1 MKKERYF
8 REELQRL
15 FIGFA
20 IVPAVVFTLACCLVF
35 MALLLKGKWEDNSG
49 QGDYAAGELNRA
61 LELYGKE
68 LESLAGERTL
78 FSGELSNARRA
89 RLFEEIYGVSA
100 QAGYEARFFILG
112 PEREPL
118 LSSGGELPGFL
129 KLEPEVD
136 WGILGAMKEEPERTA
151 VRLEDA
157 WEEGGGSI
165 ALGKAAVFEGEIKG
179 YAVCTIH
186 SSRFRPVLGRGDAQ
200 LVIADRFG
208 RVYLSSG
215 EQFLSGSGQVAQRV
229 REGGRLLSYQKNLY
243 LRSVRPS
250 RDGNFLIYALSD
262 IQSIAVSLGLNIALA
277 VTALLVMTV
286 WVFFSTRKVT
296 EKKTEDFYR
305 ILDGMAQAE
314 KGNLDR
320 TIKVESNN
328 EFKTIAD
335 AYNSAVAGLKR
346 QMENNQRMAEL
357 VAAAQNKQ
365 LESQFNPHFLY
376 NTLETI
382 RYMCR
387 IEPEAASRMI
397 VCLSNL
403 LRYSLDTRVTEVTV
417 EEDLEHLENYMGI
430 LLNRFGQR
438 LACRI
443 DVQQEALSCR
453 IPKLMLQPMIE
464 NAVKYGFGNR
474 DSLVIEL
481 KGYIHEE
488 NLVMICR
495 DDGEGMTQAVLEEV
509 TALLEKKENTSR
521 HSGLYNI
528 HRRIRLL
535 YGRAYG
541 VEIKSREGQGTT
553 LVVTMPARLGG
564 STC

>member
-35 MALLLKGKWEDNSG
+35 MALLLKGKWEDNRE
-49 QGDYAAGELNRA
+49 QGDYAAGQLERA
-61 LELYGKE
+61 LELYEGE
-68 LESLAGERTL
+68 LKSLAGEREL

-100 QAGYEARFFILG
+100 KAGYEARFFILG
-112 PEREPL
+112 PERELL

-136 WGILGAMKEEPERTA
+136 WGILGAMKEEPGRTA
-151 VRLEDA
+151 VRLEA
-157 WEEGGGSI
+157 GWENGGGSI
-165 ALGKAAVFEGEIKG
+165 VLGRAAAFDGEIGG
-179 YAVCTIH
+179 YAVFSID
-186 SSRFRPVLGRGDAQ
+186 SGQFRPVLGRGDAQ
-200 LVIADRFG
+200 LIIADRFG
-208 RVYLSSG
+208 WVYLSSG
-215 EQFLSGSGQVAQRV
+215 DQFLTGSNQISPRARNGR
-229 REGGRLLSYQKNLY
+229 RLLSYEKNLY
-243 LRSVRPS
+243 LRSVRPAKE
-250 RDGNFLIYALSD
+250 GQFLVYAFSD
-262 IQSIAVSLGLNIALA
+262 IQNIAVSLGLNTALA

-314 KGNLDR
+314 KGNLDL

-397 VCLSNL
+397 VCLSSL
-403 LRYSLDTRVTEVTV
+403 LRYSLDTRGTEVTV
-417 EEDLEHLENYMGI
+417 EEDLGHLENYMGI

-438 LACRI
+438 ISCRI
-443 DVQQEALSCR
+443 SVQQEALSCR

-464 NAVKYGFGNR
+464 NAVKYGFGDR
-474 DSLVIEL
+474 ESLAIEL

-488 NLVMICR
+488 KLVMICR
-495 DDGEGMTQAVLEEV
+495 DNGAGMTQAVLEEI

-535 YGRAYG
+535 YGPSYG
-541 VEIKSREGQGTT
+541 VEIRSREGQGTT

-564 STC
+564 GSC